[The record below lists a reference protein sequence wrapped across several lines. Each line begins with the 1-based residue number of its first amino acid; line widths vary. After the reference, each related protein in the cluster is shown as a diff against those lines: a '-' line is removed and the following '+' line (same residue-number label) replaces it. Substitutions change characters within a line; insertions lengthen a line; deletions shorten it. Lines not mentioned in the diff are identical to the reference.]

1 MGKPTFDNSYCDTSQ
16 VTQVSGLMLH
26 YELSDEGIEP

>member
-1 MGKPTFDNSYCDTSQ
+1 MGKPTFDNSYCD
-16 VTQVSGLMLH
+16 VSSNQLMLH